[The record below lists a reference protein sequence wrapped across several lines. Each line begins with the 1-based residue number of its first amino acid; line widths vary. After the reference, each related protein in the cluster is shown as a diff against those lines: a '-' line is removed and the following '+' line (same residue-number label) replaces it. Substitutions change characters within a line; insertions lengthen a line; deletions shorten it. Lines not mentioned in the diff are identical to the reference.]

1 MSRKTN
7 PSRWATPAGNSG
19 PERTGLPSPPPWLT
33 PALTLLL
40 ALLTMAGVITT
51 AMPAAVYLL
60 LTRLPVVAAWWAG
73 AMGLGW
79 LLRRWLLPE
88 MNRGGAVV
96 QAGLGAA
103 AMLWVAWVLSFAGGL
118 NRVTAWAMV
127 LAGLMVLFVR
137 AAKVLRAPGY
147 EPRLPHLPWPI
158 VLAGPALGLLLVCCC
173 CPPSTLWSVEAYGYD
188 VLSYHLQ
195 LPREWFALGRMQGL
209 DHNVYSFLP
218 SLMEVGYLQ
227 LGHMT
232 GSVYGAIYTSQ
243 LLHASF
249 AIVAAWSIGTAVAL
263 RGGSV
268 ARARSGHSPTP
279 LPLGRGGVRGESLK
293 AGVRESSEG
302 AARTHAPHP
311 HPNPLPERERGC
323 EPGTRADTIAGA
335 VAGAIFLAV
344 PWTLITGSMAYNE
357 MAVMAFA
364 GVALVLLLTGPLT
377 WRTALLTGLLLGA
390 ATMTKLT
397 AGTMLA
403 LPLGA
408 VWFARLLAASDEPT
422 RWARRASV
430 LVIIGAGGAITLSP
444 YFIRNASQTGNPVFP
459 MAAHTLGHGHW
470 GDFEVNRWNRGHA
483 ASGPM
488 SQRFA
493 ALAQH
498 WIANAGYGALG
509 GAARQRQPGHIEA
522 QNVARF
528 GNERGMPTLWLAV
541 FLLGLL
547 ALTHAPHRRLAA
559 AMFALLA
566 LQIVVWLLT
575 THLQSRFL
583 LFTLLPGLVLLGLG
597 VDRLDQLMRDRSG
610 IVVPLV
616 TAALA
621 ALLSAQSFAILLDQT
636 ILRVP
641 VRELI
646 DLLPEESRLATLKP
660 GDAVVGDHTINQLP
674 ETSRTYLV
682 ADASRLLFIRRPF
695 VYDSAFD
702 VSLLG
707 QIIREQHSDPAAVS
721 AALRQRGITHLWI
734 HGPELARLHATY
746 GYDSAVTFEDLV
758 RLTAGWRVVQSYE
771 GGIVLLEVPPA
782 R

>member
-7 PSRWATPAGNSG
+7 PSRSATPAGNSG
-19 PERTGLPSPPPWLT
+19 PERLSLSPPPWLT

-51 AMPAAVYLL
+51 AVPSAVYLL

-88 MNRGGAVV
+88 MQRGGAVV

-103 AMLWVAWVLSFAGGL
+103 AMLWLAWVLSFADAL
-118 NRVTAWAMV
+118 NRVTAWALV

-137 AAKVLRAPGY
+137 AAAALRAPGY
-147 EPRLPHLPWPI
+147 EPRLPRLPWPI

-209 DHNVYSFLP
+209 EHNVYSFLP
-218 SLMEVGYLQ
+218 SMLEVGYLH
-227 LGHMT
+227 LGHLT

-249 AIVAAWSIGTAVAL
+249 AVVAAWSIGTAVAL
-263 RGGSV
+263 RGGS
-268 ARARSGHSPTP
+268 
-279 LPLGRGGVRGESLK
+279 
-293 AGVRESSEG
+293 
-302 AARTHAPHP
+302 
-311 HPNPLPERERGC
+311 
-323 EPGTRADTIAGA
+323 IAGA
-335 VAGAIFLAV
+335 AAGAVFLAV

-364 GVALVLLLTGPLT
+364 GAAFVLLLAAPLT

-403 LPLGA
+403 IPLGA
-408 VWFARLLAASDEPT
+408 VWFVRLLAPGDEPA
-422 RWARRASV
+422 RWARRATM
-430 LVIIGAGGAITLSP
+430 LVIIGVGGAITLSP

-470 GDFEVNRWNRGHA
+470 GEFEVNRWNRGHA

-488 SQRFA
+488 SQRLT

-498 WIANAGYGALG
+498 WITNAGYGALG

-547 ALTHAPHRRLAA
+547 ALAHAPHRRLAA
-559 AMFALLA
+559 AMFALIA

-597 VDRLDQLMRDRSG
+597 IDRLDQLMRDRFG

-616 TAALA
+616 SAALA

-646 DLLPEESRLATLKP
+646 DLLPEESRLATLRP
-660 GDAVVGDHTINQLP
+660 GDAVIGDHAINQLP
-674 ETSRTYLV
+674 EASRTYLV

-746 GYDSAVTFEDLV
+746 GYDSAVTFENLV
-758 RLTAGWRVVQSYE
+758 RLTAGWRVVQSYD
-771 GGIVLLEVPPA
+771 GGIVLLEVPAA